1 MLRLFTSIFYIN
13 EKKPKVPFLLKIFAF
28 FVRGF
33 STDRSSIGFVAHPY
47 KPWGC
52 NQEALMIALQS
63 YPQCKQIFIL
73 NFSKTEKDVIQKEV
87 YSDQVKVNVFDKT
100 ELISLWTFLIKCKFF
115 IVADTSNYNLPGCI
129 INVWH
134 GVAMKNIGMFQ
145 DRRNHKFKRKF
156 DYVVSLNSK
165 LDRNNMALAFNK
177 SVDNILDIGLPR
189 HDWLMGSIQKPS
201 GYQKSVKQLKCDLK
215 NRKLMLYAPTFRDE
229 DKNQLPISE
238 NELIKWAR
246 LLEKHGWVLG
256 VRAHLISYPK
266 IQMSCDN
273 LFILS
278 AEDYRYAEAIMECAD
293 MLVTDYSGICI
304 DYCLLNRPIY
314 GLDVSGARYSRGFL
328 LDFDALFPGEFFTD
342 LDEFLNEVEHSIS
355 VQAVPEISR
364 HTLAKRDLFI
374 GGYKADATAKLAN
387 FIWNTKS

>member
-1 MLRLFTSIFYIN
+1 
-13 EKKPKVPFLLKIFAF
+13 
-28 FVRGF
+28 VRFF
-33 STDRSSIGFVAHPY
+33 STDHGSIGFVAHPH

-63 YPQCKQIFIL
+63 HPHCKQIFIF
-73 NFSKTEKDVIQKEV
+73 NFSKTKSDIIQNGA
-87 YSDQVKVNVFDKT
+87 YSDRVKVKVFDKT
-100 ELISLWTFLIKCKFF
+100 DLISLWTFLIKCKFF
-115 IVADTSNYNLPGCI
+115 VVADTSNYNLPGCI

-134 GVAMKNIGMFQ
+134 GVAMKNIGVFQ
-145 DRRNHKFKRKF
+145 DKRNHKFKRKF

-201 GYQKSVKQLKCDLK
+201 GYTKSINQLKADLK
-215 NRKLMLYAPTFRDE
+215 KKKLMLYAPTFRDE

-238 NELIKWAR
+238 NELIKWAK
-246 LLEKHGWVLG
+246 LLEKYGWVLG
-256 VRAHLISYPK
+256 VRAHLISYPEIK
-266 IQMSCDN
+266 VSCSN
-273 LFILS
+273 IFFLS
-278 AEDYRYAEAIMECAD
+278 AKDYSYAEAIMECSD
-293 MLVTDYSGICI
+293 ILVTDYSGICI

-342 LDEFLNEVEHSIS
+342 LDEFLNEVEYYIS
-355 VQAVPEISR
+355 VQAMPEISQ
-364 HTLAKRDLFI
+364 HTLAKRDVFI
-374 GGYKADATAKLAN
+374 GGYKADASSKLAN
-387 FIWNTKS
+387 FILNTKS

>member
-1 MLRLFTSIFYIN
+1 MK
-13 EKKPKVPFLLKIFAF
+13 KKPKVPFLIKIFAF

-73 NFSKTEKDVIQKEV
+73 NFSKTENDVIQKEV
-87 YSDQVKVNVFDKT
+87 YSDQVKVIVFDKT
-100 ELISLWTFLIKCKFF
+100 DLISLWSFLIKCKFF

-134 GVAMKNIGMFQ
+134 GVAMKNIGVFQ
-145 DRRNHKFKRKF
+145 DKRNHNFKKRF
-156 DYVVSLNSK
+156 DYVLSTNSK
-165 LDRNNMALAFNK
+165 LDRNNMALAFNT
-177 SVDNILDIGLPR
+177 SVEKVLDFGLPR

-201 GYQKSVKQLKCDLK
+201 GYQRSAKQLKCDLK

-229 DKNQLPISE
+229 DKNQLPIAE

-246 LLEKHGWVLG
+246 LLDKYGWVLG

-266 IQMSCDN
+266 IKMSCDN

-278 AEDYRYAEAIMECAD
+278 AEDYRYAEAVMECAD
-293 MLVTDYSGICI
+293 ILVTDYSGICI

-314 GLDVSGARYSRGFL
+314 GLDVSSAPYSRGFL
-328 LDFDALFPGEFFTD
+328 LDFDALFPGKFFTD
-342 LDEFLNEVEHSIS
+342 LNEFLDEIEHSINY
-355 VQAVPEISR
+355 QAVPEISQ

-374 GGYKADATAKLAN
+374 GGYKADATAKLAD